1 MIRHDL
7 NVDRCQDRYQFTGK
21 MLDISLFFYSILKPI
36 LASLIPAN
44 MEEHAHP
51 RKMER
56 DISVTVERAGQ
67 AKTAINLRVRSICH
81 YIM

>member
-1 MIRHDL
+1 
-7 NVDRCQDRYQFTGK
+7 
-21 MLDISLFFYSILKPI
+21 MLDISLFFFSNLKPI
-36 LASLIPAN
+36 LASLTPAN

-56 DISVTVERAGQ
+56 DISVTAGRTGE
-67 AKTAINLRVRSICH
+67 AKTAINLRVSNICH